1 MQNSKVKIEPI
12 NKSDLK
18 QIEEIL
24 RQWLFDSQTGE
35 FREDEL
41 VEDIELMNNSL
52 SDNNERKYLVAKINN
67 KVVGVVGMQPVYFK
81 LEKFVQGKNSVEVI
95 NLYVD
100 KNSQGLGVGKELMKQ
115 IEKVAKSF
123 GHDEILLWSGPRFK
137 DTAWGFYDHL
147 EGWSRAGIVKTVE
160 GYGDFPA
167 WRKKIIKK

>member
-1 MQNSKVKIEPI
+1 M
-12 NKSDLK
+12 K

-41 VEDIELMNNSL
+41 VEDMELMKNSL
-52 SDNNERKYLVAKINN
+52 SSDNERKYYVATTND
-67 KVVGVVGMQPVYFK
+67 KVIGVVGMQPVYHK
-81 LEKFVQGKNSVEVI
+81 LEKFVQGKDSVEVI

-100 KNSQGLGVGKELMKQ
+100 KNSQGLGVGKALMTE
-115 IEKVAKSF
+115 IEEASKSF

-167 WRKKIIKK
+167 WRKKVIKK